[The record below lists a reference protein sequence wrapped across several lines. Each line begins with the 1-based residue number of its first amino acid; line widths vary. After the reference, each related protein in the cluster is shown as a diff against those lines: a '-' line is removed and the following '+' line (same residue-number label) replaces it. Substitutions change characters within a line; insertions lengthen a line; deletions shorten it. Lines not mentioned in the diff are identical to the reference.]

1 VSLGIVGQ
9 ISLNPAATRYDVMWG
24 PVLGIEWRFRS
35 APSAAPPEPAD
46 VEI

>member
-1 VSLGIVGQ
+1 
-9 ISLNPAATRYDVMWG
+9 MWG

-35 APSAAPPEPAD
+35 TPPAAPPEPAD